1 MTTRTKRESP
11 SIRPA
16 VQWAAPIKSRH
27 HSMRWRI
34 VFVLVVCYILIIV
47 VGLGEY
53 LFGLVIALAATALLL
68 SYRQKDEV
76 VHDAELRDG
85 IIHIRDR
92 SYDLKDYKAFQRG
105 PVSGIDMIMLVP
117 RKWHALHYDYVNL
130 SEAEAENKDLVKALK
145 TYGLEKREYRD
156 DLTDKLVRMMGI

>member
-1 MTTRTKRESP
+1 MTTRTKRKAP

-16 VQWAAPIKSRH
+16 VQWTASIKSRH

-34 VFVLVVCYILIIV
+34 VFVLVVCYILMVV

-85 IIHIRDR
+85 VMHIGDR

-117 RKWHALHYDYVNL
+117 RKWYALHYEYVNL
-130 SEAEAENKDLVKALK
+130 SEVEAENKCLAKALK
-145 TYGLEKREYRD
+145 MYGLEEREYRD
-156 DLTDKLVRMMGI
+156 DLADKLVRMMGI